1 MISIIVPYKNPMP
14 FFEECIDSILNQSYT
29 NFQLLLVNDHSCE
42 ASKLLALKYA
52 NKDSRVNC
60 LENEGNGIIEAL
72 ITGAFKSKGNFIT
85 RMDADDLMRVDKL
98 QLMRNQLISKGEG
111 HVCIGGV
118 KYFASGK
125 KLENG
130 YIKYENWLN
139 KLTFNEENFSEIFKE
154 CIIPSSSWM
163 IYSNDF
169 KKINQ
174 FNNLDYPEDYDFAFR
189 LWTNNFKITSVKE
202 KIHLWR
208 DHHNRTSRNSSIYTF
223 ENFMDLKLKYI
234 YENEKKSEETI
245 VLWGAGKKGKTL
257 AKKLIN
263 KKQSFYWITENI
275 KKINK
280 EIYDVKIDDKILLEQ
295 KFEKL
300 IICCISDPLFKI
312 PTNNKMNRFISFY

>member
-42 ASKLLALKYA
+42 ASKLIASKYE

-60 LENEGNGIIEAL
+60 LESEGNGIIDAL
-72 ITGAFKSKGNFIT
+72 IRGTFEAKGNFIT
-85 RMDADDLMRVDKL
+85 RMDADDLMQKDKL
-98 QLMRNQLISKGEG
+98 LLMRNQLKLMGKG
-111 HVCIGGV
+111 HVCVGGV

-130 YIKYENWLN
+130 YVKYENWLN
-139 KLTFNEENFSEIFKE
+139 KLTLNNDNFSEIFKE

-163 IYSNDF
+163 IYNSDF

-189 LWTNNFKITSVKE
+189 LWTNDFKIISVKE

-208 DHHNRTSRNSSIYTF
+208 DHPKRTSRNSVVYNF
-223 ENFMDLKLKYI
+223 ENFMDLKLKYLF
-234 YENEKKSEETI
+234 ENEKKPEERI
-245 VLWGAGKKGKTL
+245 VLWGAGKKGKNL

-263 KKQSFYWITENI
+263 KKKSFFWITENI

-280 EIYDVKIDDKILLEQ
+280 EIYDITIKDTILLEQ

-312 PTNNKMNRFISFY
+312 PSNSKLNRFISFY

>member
-1 MISIIVPYKNPMP
+1 MISIVIPYKNPMP
-14 FFEECIDSILNQSYT
+14 FFEDCLASIINQSYT
-29 NFQLLLVNDHSCE
+29 NFQLILVSDQSCE
-42 ASKLLALKYA
+42 ESKSLALEYA
-52 NKDSRVNC
+52 KKDHRVTC
-60 LENEGNGIIEAL
+60 LHSKGDGIIDAL
-72 ITGAFKSKGNFIT
+72 IEGANNAKGEFIT
-85 RMDADDLMRVDKL
+85 RMDADDLMRNDKL
-98 QLMRNQLISKGEG
+98 QLMRNQLKSKGQG

-139 KLTFNEENFSEIFKE
+139 KLTFSEDNFSEIFKE
-154 CIIPSSSWM
+154 CIVPSCCWM
-163 IYSNDF
+163 IYMNDF

-174 FNNLDYPEDYDFAFR
+174 FNDLEYPEDYDFAFQ
-189 LWTNNFKITSVKE
+189 LWKNKFKVTSVKE

-208 DHHNRTSRNSSIYTF
+208 DHHKRTSRNSSIYNF
-223 ENFMDLKLKYI
+223 ENFIDLKLKYFI
-234 YENEKKSEETI
+234 ENEKKKEERI

-280 EIYDVKIDDKILLEQ
+280 EIYDVKIEDTVLLEQ
-295 KFEKL
+295 KFKKL

-312 PTNNKMNRFISFY
+312 PSNNKMNRFISFY

>member
-14 FFEECIDSILNQSYT
+14 FFKDCIESVINQNYS
-29 NFQLLLVNDHSCE
+29 NFQLILVSDHSCE
-42 ASKLLALKYA
+42 ESKSIALKYA
-52 NKDSRVNC
+52 KKDPRVQC
-60 LENEGNGIIEAL
+60 LDSKGKGIIDAL
-72 ITGAFKSKGNFIT
+72 IDGSSKAKGDFIT
-85 RMDADDLMRVDKL
+85 RMDADDLMREDKL
-98 QLMRNQLISKGEG
+98 LLMRNQLKSKGKG

-125 KLENG
+125 NLENG

-154 CIIPSSSWM
+154 CIVPSSCWM
-163 IYSNDF
+163 IYMNDF

-174 FNNLDYPEDYDFAFR
+174 FNDLEYPEDYDFAFQ
-189 LWTNNFKITSVKE
+189 LWKNSFKVTSVKE

-208 DHHNRTSRNSSIYTF
+208 DHYKRTSRNSSIYNF
-223 ENFMDLKLKYI
+223 ENFIDLKLKYFI
-234 YENEKKSEETI
+234 DKEKKEEETI

-280 EIYDVKIDDKILLEQ
+280 EIYDVTIEDTTLLE
-295 KFEKL
+295 KEFKKI
-300 IICCISDPLFKI
+300 IICSISDPLFKI
-312 PTNNKMNRFISFY
+312 PSNDKMNRFISFY